1 MIPLKDIYDKVLYGI
16 QLDLKLN
23 RTSNDD
29 AIFKINTV
37 NDAGKIVFERI
48 SWIIPHVSPSLIA
61 QNNLYK
67 IIQNESRT
75 NALNVSKIKFIL
87 FREKKHAG

>member
-1 MIPLKDIYDKVLYGI
+1 M

-29 AIFKINTV
+29 AIFKIDTLGDV
-37 NDAGKIVFERI
+37 GKIVLERI

-61 QNNLYK
+61 QNNLYN
-67 IIQNESRT
+67 IIQNESRI
-75 NALNVSKIKFIL
+75 NAGFMAIQ
-87 FREKKHAG
+87 